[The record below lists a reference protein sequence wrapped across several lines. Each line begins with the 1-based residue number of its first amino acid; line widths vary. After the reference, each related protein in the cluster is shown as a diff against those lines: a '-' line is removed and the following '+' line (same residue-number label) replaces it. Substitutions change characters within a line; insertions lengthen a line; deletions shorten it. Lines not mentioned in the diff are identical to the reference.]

1 MIRQIYQIVNF
12 LIKAL
17 VISDSNTK
25 AETRKIAS
33 DNSKEMIKNEKSLS
47 KKKPNDIDRNNAN
60 YKLINNNSVSKNKI
74 PLLINK
80 SNKPTYKKIQPKNL
94 MYNNSLKISDNVS
107 SMKLQ

>member
-47 KKKPNDIDRNNAN
+47 KKPNDIDRNNAN

-94 MYNNSLKISDNVS
+94 MYNTSLKISDNVS

>member
-47 KKKPNDIDRNNAN
+47 KKPNDIDRNNAN

-94 MYNNSLKISDNVS
+94 MYNNSLKLSDNVS

>member
-47 KKKPNDIDRNNAN
+47 KKPNDIDRNNAN

-94 MYNNSLKISDNVS
+94 LYNNSLKISDNVS

>member
-47 KKKPNDIDRNNAN
+47 KKPNDIDRNNAN

>member
-47 KKKPNDIDRNNAN
+47 KKPNNIDRNNAN